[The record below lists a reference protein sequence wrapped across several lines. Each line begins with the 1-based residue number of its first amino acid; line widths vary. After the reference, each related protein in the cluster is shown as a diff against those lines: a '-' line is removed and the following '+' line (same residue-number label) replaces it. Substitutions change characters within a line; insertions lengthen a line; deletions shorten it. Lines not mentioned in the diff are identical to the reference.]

1 MRLLS
6 DVHLQLFDTKTLK
19 RGCAVRFKNK
29 DGTIDRLGLVY
40 KVNPEKMTVL
50 YANVQN
56 SATSYFDLNAKD
68 VVKGEWE
75 VFWSQDLEEVHH
87 EHFKPEKPPETEED

>member
-6 DVHLQLFDTKTLK
+6 DVHLQVFDSEALK

-29 DGTIDRLGLVY
+29 DSTIDRLGLVF
-40 KVNPEKMTVL
+40 KTSPEKITVL

-56 SATSYFDLNAKD
+56 SATSYFDIFAKD
-68 VVKGEWE
+68 VAKGEWE
-75 VFWSQDLEEVHH
+75 VFWSQDLEHVHH
-87 EHFKPEKPPETEED
+87 EHYKPEKPTENEEG